1 MGRQLRLRLARIGTC
16 TQAIAGSRGQQ
27 VVRPRDGGSV
37 PNGTSVLKLS
47 VLKALG
53 NGNNS
58 VDWETFS
65 TPPITLAAPVASKRR
80 EAPRS
85 RGLSHVVL

>member
-1 MGRQLRLRLARIGTC
+1 
-16 TQAIAGSRGQQ
+16 
-27 VVRPRDGGSV
+27 V

-58 VDWETFS
+58 LDWETFTTS
-65 TPPITLAAPVASKRR
+65 PITLARP
-80 EAPRS
+80 
-85 RGLSHVVL
+85 